1 VPLKFAVVR
10 EDPLIESRVTA
21 QTGARAVLLVASG
34 GCTALTLAHRFPSL
48 HIAAFDFNPLQ
59 LEHTRTKAEAAAR
72 GELVRLNVGQA
83 GADGLNQCGD
93 FERLFRVLKAALD
106 EFVIPGREL
115 SSYFDPDTPDD
126 RRTAMVASWTG
137 SRYWSAA
144 FAVAFND
151 PLLHA
156 MFGRDATQ
164 HAEPGSYPRY
174 FEKVFA
180 RGLERRD
187 GWRNPFLQHVLRGAY
202 RAEDA
207 PAYVN
212 ARRVPVLELIQG
224 SLPDVPQL
232 ERFQVYSL
240 SNVFDWSDDSVAK
253 SWAGLLIRHAP
264 PGAAVIVRQLNNHR
278 NVRRHFEPAFVFDD
292 GLGAELLASDRSLFY
307 NHIEVGFR
315 RP

>member
-10 EDPLIESRVTA
+10 EDPVIEARVTA
-21 QTGARAVLLVASG
+21 HTGARAVLLVASG
-34 GCTALTLAHRFPSL
+34 GCTALALAHQFPSL
-48 HIAAFDFNPLQ
+48 HVAAFDFNPLQ
-59 LEHTRTKAEAAAR
+59 LEHTRKKAEAAPR
-72 GELVRLNVGQA
+72 GDLASLNVGRA
-83 GADGLNQCGD
+83 CVDGLNQCGE
-93 FERLFRVLKAALD
+93 FEGLFRVLKAALD
-106 EFVIPGREL
+106 EFVIPGAEL
-115 SSYFDPDTPDD
+115 SAYFDPATPDE
-126 RRTAMVASWTG
+126 RRAAMVAGWTG

-174 FEKVFA
+174 FQRVFA

-187 GWRNPFLQHVLRGAY
+187 GWRNPFLQHVLLGAY
-202 RAEDA
+202 RADDA
-207 PAYVN
+207 PVYVN
-212 ARRVPVLELIQG
+212 ARRVPALELIQG

-240 SNVFDWSDDSVAK
+240 SNIFDWSDDSLVK
-253 SWAGLLIRHAP
+253 TWAGLLTRQAP
-264 PGAAVIVRQLNNHR
+264 PGAAVIIRQLNNDR
-278 NVRRHFEPAFVFDD
+278 DVRRPFEPAFVFDD
-292 GLGAELLASDRSLFY
+292 RLGAELLAADRSLFY

>member
-1 VPLKFAVVR
+1 MPLKFAVVR
-10 EDPLIESRVTA
+10 EDSLIEARVTA

-34 GCTALTLAHRFPSL
+34 GCTALTLAQQFPSL
-48 HIAAFDFNPLQ
+48 HVAAFDFNPLQ
-59 LEHTRTKAEAAAR
+59 LEHTQKKAEAAAR
-72 GELVRLNVGQA
+72 GDLDSLNVGQA
-83 GADGLNQCGD
+83 CVDGLNQCGE
-93 FERLFRVLKAALD
+93 FEGLFRVLKAALD
-106 EFVIPGREL
+106 EFVIPGPEL
-115 SSYFDPDTPDD
+115 SAYFDPATRAE
-126 RRTAMVASWTG
+126 RRAAMAAGWTA

-174 FEKVFA
+174 FERVFA
-180 RGLERRD
+180 RGLERHD
-187 GWRNPFLQHVLRGAY
+187 GWRNPFLQHVLCGAY

-207 PAYVN
+207 PPYVN
-212 ARRVPVLELIQG
+212 ARRVPEVELIRG
-224 SLPDVPQL
+224 SLPDVPRL

-240 SNVFDWSDDSVAK
+240 SNIFDWSDDSVVK
-253 SWAGLLIRHAP
+253 SWAGLLTQHAP
-264 PGAAVIVRQLNNHR
+264 PRSAVIIRQLNNNR
-278 NVRRHFEPAFVFDD
+278 DVRSHFEPAFVFDD
-292 GLGAELLASDRSLFY
+292 RLGAELLAADRSLFY

>member
-10 EDPLIESRVTA
+10 EDPVIEARVTA

-34 GCTALTLAHRFPSL
+34 GCTALTLAHQFPGL
-48 HIAAFDFNPLQ
+48 HVAAFDFNPFQ
-59 LEHTRTKAEAAAR
+59 LEHIRKKAEAAAR
-72 GELVRLNVGQA
+72 GDVEALNVGRA
-83 GADGLNQCGD
+83 SVDGLNQCGE
-93 FERLFRVLKAALD
+93 FEGLFRVLKAALD
-106 EFVIPGREL
+106 EFVIPASER
-115 SSYFDPDTPDD
+115 SAYFDPATPDE
-126 RRTAMVASWTG
+126 RRAALVQGWTG

-144 FAVAFND
+144 FAIAFND

-174 FEKVFA
+174 FQRVFT
-180 RGLERRD
+180 RGLDRPD
-187 GWRNPFLQHVLRGAY
+187 GWCNPFLQHVLVGAY
-202 RAEDA
+202 RTDDA

-212 ARRVPVLELIQG
+212 ARGVPALELVQG
-224 SLPDVPQL
+224 SLPDVPDL

-240 SNVFDWSDDSVAK
+240 SNIFDWSDDSLVK
-253 SWAGLLIRHAP
+253 TWAGLLTRHAR
-264 PGAAVIVRQLNNHR
+264 PGAAVIIRQLNNDR
-278 NVRRHFEPAFVFDD
+278 DVRRQFEPAFAFDD
-292 GLGAELLASDRSLFY
+292 RLGAELLAADRSLFY